1 LLDKLCVTQK
11 PNIFGLHKLFEV
23 GPFFDPFITVAKEKA
38 FLLGQVSLEK
48 RFSKGRDIKVAKIY
62 LIKSCTLLML
72 VDVIHQLRVLCKLLF
87 AFEEE
92 LNFLLGSF
100 DVVEPV
106 FGEFLTVFEP
116 F

>member
-1 LLDKLCVTQK
+1 
-11 PNIFGLHKLFEV
+11 
-23 GPFFDPFITVAKEKA
+23 
-38 FLLGQVSLEK
+38 
-48 RFSKGRDIKVAKIY
+48 
-62 LIKSCTLLML
+62 ML
-72 VDVIHQLRVLCKLLF
+72 VDVIQQLRVLCKLLF

-106 FGEFLTVFEP
+106 FGEFLTIFEP